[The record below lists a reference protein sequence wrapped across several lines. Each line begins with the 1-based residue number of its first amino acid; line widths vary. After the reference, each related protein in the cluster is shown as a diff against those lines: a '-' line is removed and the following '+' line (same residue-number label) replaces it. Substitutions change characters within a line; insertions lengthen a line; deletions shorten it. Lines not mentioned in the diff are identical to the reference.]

1 MVVRLRMNLPII
13 VGQADKGLQLNVQ
26 INNAQVQTPI
36 TAKTNPCEVAWKD
49 WHQFFLR
56 LQNRKQPFDKN
67 SLKNNV
73 KLTQQTHFKQSSF
86 STVVNKYYEQIKG
99 CVTCGID
106 RSQFV
111 FELVLSTFYWR
122 QSECEKCD
130 DPQAAPK
137 LSSNDWD
144 ENRNLTSSTKKR
156 KSCRSGSDGAEHDV
170 MESSCHESNNNED
183 KALEI
188 ATWFRRRIKA
198 KCRRK

>member
-26 INNAQVQTPI
+26 IKNA
-36 TAKTNPCEVAWKD
+36 
-49 WHQFFLR
+49 
-56 LQNRKQPFDKN
+56 
-67 SLKNNV
+67 
-73 KLTQQTHFKQSSF
+73 
-86 STVVNKYYEQIKG
+86 
-99 CVTCGID
+99 
-106 RSQFV
+106 
-111 FELVLSTFYWR
+111 

-183 KALEI
+183 KSLEI
-188 ATWFRRRIKA
+188 AT
-198 KCRRK
+198 